1 MFSANE
7 IYGHVS
13 LAYDPLKLFAS
24 TEKTPKSQS
33 LIYAKITWK
42 PKKLK
47 SFQMYPHSFSMKAT
61 LDLYHDFLVLDFP
74 IISNQM

>member
-24 TEKTPKSQS
+24 IAKIPKSWS
-33 LIYAKITWK
+33 LIYAKIT
-42 PKKLK
+42 
-47 SFQMYPHSFSMKAT
+47 
-61 LDLYHDFLVLDFP
+61 
-74 IISNQM
+74 